1 MRRPPGWIRSLLAV
15 LPERFR
21 AEHGEEIIELG
32 SSYAEGRSWWG
43 RATVWM
49 RVAAD
54 LLIVGVGYRFT
65 RRSKGVDDRFPGSK
79 RPAMEGITRDVR
91 MALRSLRRD
100 PGFSVF
106 SVLIVGL
113 GIGASITVF
122 SVVQALLIRPLP
134 FDEPDRLVWVSNG
147 DFGRGQ
153 QLSSISVQVGH
164 VVRMRAESSQLEDV
178 AGYHL
183 FDRDGDHTLMSGDTP
198 ARVTRLRVTENFL
211 SVLGVEPVVGRFFTE
226 EEAWDDGPRA
236 IVLTHGS
243 WLRYFGG
250 DPGVVGSSVLLD
262 DAPAAVVG
270 VLPASFDFTSIFAPG
285 QTIDYLAPYPLS
297 PRSHRSGNTLG
308 LIARLAPGATLAG
321 ARAEIGAFA
330 VSEGEAA
337 ERENTFHPVIRP
349 LREHVSGGFRPAM
362 LLLVGAVVL
371 VMLIVCANLSTLHL
385 ARATGRERE
394 LAIRAALGAG
404 RGRLFRELLTETVV
418 VSGLGSGLGVLLAV
432 QGTRVLSTL
441 DLQIPMLGHAT
452 VDGHALTLA
461 VVSAV
466 AVGVVFGLA
475 PALRGARLQLNEA
488 LKEGARGAS
497 SGRRH
502 RRLRNSLVVSQVAIA
517 CLLLVASTLTAR
529 SMLHLLETDLGY
541 EAEGAVAMRI
551 DPAVRFDSDEE
562 RLAFYGTVLERV
574 GGAPGI
580 SAAGLS
586 DILPMAFN
594 RRWDTRA
601 LNGDT
606 ENRVSPYMRI
616 VSDGYLDAMGL
627 TLVAGR
633 DFTSADVTG
642 TTGVALINEALAL
655 RLWGDRS
662 PLGETLWS
670 SGREPTVVGVVR
682 PTRQLSV
689 DQEPGPELFLA
700 FRQVWDHNAVYLI
713 LRGERPPAELID
725 VARSEIGAIDPSIPL
740 DRVVRVSEIVGASMA
755 PRRFVTV
762 LLTLF
767 AAFAMVLAALGIYAV
782 VSYSV
787 TQRRREIGIQLALG
801 ATGNRV
807 RRGFT
812 RETLKLT
819 GLGLLLGLAGAA
831 FAGRVLEG
839 SLVGITPLDPPTYIA
854 VAAVLV
860 GVSLAA
866 AWVPVRSASRTSP
879 LEVLHGGDSG

>member
-1 MRRPPGWIRSLLAV
+1 MSRPPRWIRRLLAV
-15 LPERFR
+15 LPARFR

-32 SSYAEGRSWWG
+32 ARYARGRSVWG

-49 RVAAD
+49 CVAAD
-54 LLIVGVGYRFT
+54 LVVVGLGYRFT
-65 RRSKGVDDRFPGSK
+65 RRSAGVEERLPSSK
-79 RPAMEGITRDVR
+79 MPTMEGVGRDVR

-134 FDEPDRLVWVSNG
+134 FEEPDRLVWVSNG

-164 VVRMRAESSQLEDV
+164 VVRMRADASQLDDI

-183 FDRDGDHTLMSGDTP
+183 FDRDGDHTLVSGDAP
-198 ARVTRLRVTENFL
+198 ARVTRLRVTGNFL
-211 SVLGVEPVVGRFFTE
+211 SVLGVEPAIGRFFTD

-243 WLRYFGG
+243 WLRHFGG
-250 DPGVVGSSVLLD
+250 DPGIVGSHVLLD
-262 DAPAAVVG
+262 DASASVVG
-270 VLPASFDFTSIFAPG
+270 VLPASFDFTTIFAPG
-285 QTIDYLAPYPLS
+285 QSIDYLAPYPLS
-297 PRSHRSGNTLG
+297 ARSHRSGNTLG
-308 LIARLAPGATLAG
+308 LIARLAADATLAS
-321 ARAEIGAFA
+321 ARAEIGTFA
-330 VSEGEAA
+330 VSEEEAA

-394 LAIRAALGAG
+394 LAIRAAMGAG

-418 VSGLGSGLGVLLAV
+418 VSGLGAALGVLVAV
-432 QGTRVLSTL
+432 QGTRLLSTL
-441 DLQIPMLGHAT
+441 DLQIPMLSHAT
-452 VDGHALTLA
+452 VDGHALTIA
-461 VVSAV
+461 VLSAV

-475 PALRGARLQLNEA
+475 PAVRGARLQLNEA

-497 SGRRH
+497 GSRRH
-502 RRLRNSLVVSQVAIA
+502 QRLRHTLVVSQVAIA

-541 EAEGAVAMRI
+541 DAKGAVAMRI
-551 DPAVRFDSDEE
+551 DPAVRFDNDEE
-562 RLAFYGTVLERV
+562 RLTFYGSVLDRV
-574 GGAPGI
+574 GGSSGVA
-580 SAAGLS
+580 AAGLS

-594 RRWDTRA
+594 RRWDARA
-601 LNGDT
+601 MNEDP
-606 ENRVSPYMRI
+606 ENRVFPYVRI

-633 DFTSADVTG
+633 DFTSADVSG
-642 TTGVALINEALAL
+642 TTDVAILNEPLAA

-662 PLGETLWS
+662 PLGQTLRS
-670 SGREPTVVGVVR
+670 SGRERTVVGVVR

-700 FRQVWDHNAVYLI
+700 LRQVWDHAAVYLI
-713 LRGERPPAELID
+713 IRGERTPTELIE
-725 VARSEIGAIDPSIPL
+725 VARGEIGAIDPAIPL

-755 PRRFVTV
+755 PRRFVTT

-767 AAFAMVLAALGIYAV
+767 AAFAVVLAALGIYAV

-787 TQRRREIGIQLALG
+787 TQRRHEIGIHLALG
-801 ATGNRV
+801 ATGRRV

-812 RETLKLT
+812 RETLTLT
-819 GLGLLLGLAGAA
+819 GLGLFIGLVGAG
-831 FAGRVLEG
+831 FGGRVLES
-839 SLVGITPLDPPTYIA
+839 SLIGVTPLDPATYVA
-854 VAAVLV
+854 VSVVLL

-866 AWVPVRSASRTSP
+866 AWAPVRSASRVSP
-879 LEVLHGGDSG
+879 LEVLNQG